1 MGCSP
6 EVDKSEI
13 HCYPKDKSEVV
24 DHNLFRVAGTG
35 MFSGKVNE
43 DMSEEGYVYRQVLRT
58 GRRQVIYEPGKEMI
72 CYACPQRDVCQEEI
86 EISMPLR
93 LGTRI
98 IGVIGVVGSTR
109 EQKERILGDEALYM
123 DFLEQIAVFIA
134 TKAREYTELEG
145 KNALLGTLDCTIDHI
160 DQGIMLLGSDYVVTT
175 ANISAKNQLE
185 LEGLEGSRVSVE
197 PTGDHL
203 NHLNEY
209 KLRVREQE
217 FYVMGHMYD
226 LPNPSK
232 RYAALLIFESS
243 RNLQK
248 KYYEMTSTVHTL
260 DCDSIIGSS
269 PQTLKMK
276 EEILKVA
283 QSSST
288 VLITGESGTGKEMV
302 ATAIWNASERRNGR
316 FVAINCAAIPEAL
329 LESELFGY
337 EKGAFTGAVARR
349 IGKFEE
355 ASEGTLLLDEI
366 SEMDIG
372 IQAKLLRA
380 IQEKEIDRIG
390 GKAPIKVNT
399 RIIATS
405 NRDLEAAV
413 KNGTFRQDLYYRL
426 NVISLNIPDLKDRP
440 GDIIVLAK
448 HFIKKYSELNDL
460 PMKDLSAASEK
471 ALMSYDWPGNV
482 RELEN
487 TMHRSVLMSTGDEVE
502 VVLPESSHHEETA
515 ETPTVGQTVAGME
528 RKLIIDTLKH
538 TLGNRTTAAN
548 ILGISIR
555 TLRNKLKQYQEE
567 GYDVPPATLG

>member
-1 MGCSP
+1 M
-6 EVDKSEI
+6 EI
-13 HCYPKDKSEVV
+13 LIV
-24 DHNLFRVAGTG
+24 GTLEG
-35 MFSGKVNE
+35 QIGAASKIAIAQGGQVSLADTVEKALEILRGGKTVE
-43 DMSEEGYVYRQVLRT
+43 LVMIDVKLD
-58 GRRQVIYEPGKEMI
+58 IYKF
-72 CYACPQRDVCQEEI
+72 
-86 EISMPLR
+86 ISSL
-93 LGTRI
+93 
-98 IGVIGVVGSTR
+98 
-109 EQKERILGDEALYM
+109 EKERINVLVVACGVANDTSLAVKAIKAGAKEYIPLPPDPELIGAVLAAATRENHALIYGDKKTENILKIAK
-123 DFLEQIAVFIA
+123 QIAPSEASV
-134 TKAREYTELEG
+134 
-145 KNALLGTLDCTIDHI
+145 LLT
-160 DQGIMLLGSDYVVTT
+160 GS
-175 ANISAKNQLE
+175 
-185 LEGLEGSRVSVE
+185 
-197 PTGDHL
+197 
-203 NHLNEY
+203 
-209 KLRVREQE
+209 
-217 FYVMGHMYD
+217 
-226 LPNPSK
+226 
-232 RYAALLIFESS
+232 
-243 RNLQK
+243 
-248 KYYEMTSTVHTL
+248 
-260 DCDSIIGSS
+260 
-269 PQTLKMK
+269 
-276 EEILKVA
+276 
-283 QSSST
+283 
-288 VLITGESGTGKEMV
+288 SGTGKEIFSRFIHDNSKR
-302 ATAIWNASERRNGR
+302 ANKK
-316 FVAINCAAIPEAL
+316 FVAVNCAAIPETL

-413 KNGTFRQDLYYRL
+413 KDGTFRQDLYYRL
-426 NVISLNIPDLKDRP
+426 NVISLHIPDLKDRP

-502 VVLPESSHHEETA
+502 VVLPESAHHEETG
-515 ETPTVGQTVAGME
+515 EVPVVGQTVAGME
-528 RKLIIDTLKH
+528 RRLIIDTLKH